1 MFSLFSPFLTIFGYL
16 WLIYDPIFD
25 HFLGVNSSD
34 VGSNVRQKHVK
45 TLRDFFALFSPFSP
59 FILPFLF
66 VNLYGVFCVLPCSGG
81 TAICFRYY
89 HLFTH
94 FYPFLSTFG
103 LSGLYMTPF
112 LGAFLSPVRRKHVR
126 NFGDFFALFSP
137 FSPFIPPFLFV
148 NLIGVLCV
156 LPCSFGTAIFFH
168 FFNLWGIYPDP
179 LLVAPFGGTFWGL
192 PRARVGARARARGRA
207 RARCLALLVY
217 IVFNMTQLV
226 AYLGFIPLHWGVPPF
241 RWGLVVS
248 KKG

>member
-66 VNLYGVFCVLPCSGG
+66 VNL
-81 TAICFRYY
+81 I
-89 HLFTH
+89 
-94 FYPFLSTFG
+94 
-103 LSGLYMTPF
+103 
-112 LGAFLSPVRRKHVR
+112 
-126 NFGDFFALFSP
+126 D
-137 FSPFIPPFLFV
+137 
-148 NLIGVLCV
+148 VLCV

-217 IVFNMTQLV
+217 IVFNMTQIV

-241 RWGLVVS
+241 GWGLVVS